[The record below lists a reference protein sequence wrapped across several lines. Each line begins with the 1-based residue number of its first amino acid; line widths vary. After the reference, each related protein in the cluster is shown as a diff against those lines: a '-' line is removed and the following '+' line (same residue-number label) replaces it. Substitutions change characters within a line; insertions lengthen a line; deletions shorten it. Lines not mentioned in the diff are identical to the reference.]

1 MLPRRISVSLF
12 IDQSI
17 IWPVKRLQAFKFQLR
32 PGGQQEREMRRFAGA
47 CRFVFNRA
55 LALQNENHEAG
66 NKYIPYGKMASWLVE
81 WKNATEM
88 QWLKDSPSQPL
99 QQSLKDLERAYKN
112 FFQKRAAF
120 PRFKKRGQNDA
131 FRYPQGVKLDQEN
144 SRIFLPKLGWM
155 RYRNSRQ
162 VTGVVKNVTVSQ
174 SCGKWYISIQTE
186 SEVSTPV
193 HPSASMVGLDAGV
206 AKLATLS
213 DGTVFEPVNSFQ
225 KNQKTL
231 ARLQRQLSR
240 KVKFSNNWQ
249 KQKRKIQRLHSCIA
263 NIRRDYLHKVT
274 TTVSKNHAMIVIED
288 LKVSNMSKSAAGT
301 VSQPGR
307 NVRAKSG
314 LNRTI
319 LDQGWYEMRRQLEYK
334 QLWRGGQ
341 VLAVPPAYT
350 SQRCACCGHTAKE
363 NRLSQSKFRCQVCGY
378 TANADVNG
386 ARNILAAGHAVLACG
401 EMVQSGRS
409 LKQEPTEMIQA
420 TA

>member
-1 MLPRRISVSLF
+1 M
-12 IDQSI
+12 
-17 IWPVKRLQAFKFQLR
+17 KRLQAFKFQLR
-32 PGGQQEREMRRFAGA
+32 PNGQQEREMRCFAGA

-66 NKYIPYGKMASWLVE
+66 NKYISYTKMTSWLVE
-81 WKNATEM
+81 WKNATET
-88 QWLKDSPSQPL
+88 QWLKDAPSQPL

-112 FFQKRAAF
+112 FFQKRVAF

-144 SRIFLPKLGWM
+144 SRIFLPKPGWM

-186 SEVSTPV
+186 SEVSDPV
-193 HPSASMVGLDAGV
+193 HPSVSMVGLDAGV

-225 KNQKTL
+225 KKQKKL
-231 ARLQRQLSR
+231 ARLQRQLSH

-249 KQKRKIQRLHSCIA
+249 KQKRKIQRLHSRIA

-274 TTVSKNHAMIVIED
+274 TTISKNHAMIVIED

-314 LNRTI
+314 LNRSI

-334 QLWRGGQ
+334 QIWRGGQ

-350 SQRCACCGHTAKE
+350 SQRCVCCGHTAKE
-363 NRLSQSKFRCQVCGY
+363 NRLSQSKFRCQTCGY

-401 EMVQSGRS
+401 GRVQSGRP

>member
-1 MLPRRISVSLF
+1 M
-12 IDQSI
+12 
-17 IWPVKRLQAFKFQLR
+17 KRLQVFKFQLR
-32 PGGQQEREMRRFAGA
+32 PNGQQEREMRCFAGA

-66 NKYIPYGKMASWLVE
+66 NKYISYTKMTSWLVE
-81 WKNATEM
+81 WKNATET
-88 QWLKDSPSQPL
+88 QWLKDAPSQPL

-144 SRIFLPKLGWM
+144 SRIFLPKPGWM

-186 SEVSTPV
+186 SEVSDPV
-193 HPSASMVGLDAGV
+193 HPSVSMVGLDAGV

-225 KNQKTL
+225 KKQKKL
-231 ARLQRQLSR
+231 ARLQRQLSH

-249 KQKRKIQRLHSCIA
+249 KQKRKIQRLHSLIA

-274 TTVSKNHAMIVIED
+274 TTISKNHAMIVIED

-314 LNRTI
+314 LNRSI

-334 QLWRGGQ
+334 QIWRGGQ

-350 SQRCACCGHTAKE
+350 SQRCVCCGHTAKE
-363 NRLSQSKFRCQVCGY
+363 NRPSQSKFECQACGY

-401 EMVQSGRS
+401 GRVQSGRS

>member
-314 LNRTI
+314 LNRSI
-319 LDQGWYEMRRQLEYK
+319 LDQGWYEMRRQLAYK

>member
-1 MLPRRISVSLF
+1 M
-12 IDQSI
+12 
-17 IWPVKRLQAFKFQLR
+17 KRLQAFKFQLR

-55 LALQNENHEAG
+55 LARQNENHEAG

-81 WKNATEM
+81 WKNATET
-88 QWLKDSPSQPL
+88 QWLKDAPSQPL

-112 FFQKRAAF
+112 FFQNRAAF
-120 PRFKKRGQNDA
+120 PRFKKRGQNDV
-131 FRYPQGVKLDQEN
+131 FRYPQGVKLDQE
-144 SRIFLPKLGWM
+144 
-155 RYRNSRQ
+155 NSRQ

-225 KNQKTL
+225 KNQKKL

-263 NIRRDYLHKVT
+263 NIRRDYLHKVR

-314 LNRTI
+314 LNRSI

-401 EMVQSGRS
+401 EMVQSGRP

>member
-1 MLPRRISVSLF
+1 
-12 IDQSI
+12 
-17 IWPVKRLQAFKFQLR
+17 
-32 PGGQQEREMRRFAGA
+32 MRRFTGS

-55 LALQNENHEAG
+55 LALQNENYEAG
-66 NKYIPYGKMASWLVE
+66 NKFIPYTKMASWLVE
-81 WKNATEM
+81 WKNSPEI
-88 QWLKDSPSQPL
+88 QWLKDAPSQPL

-131 FRYPQGVKLDQEN
+131 FRYPQGVKLDQNN
-144 SRIFLPKLGWM
+144 SRIFLPKLGWL

-162 VTGVVKNVTVSQ
+162 VTGIVKNVTVSQ

-225 KNQKTL
+225 KKQKKL

-249 KQKRKIQRLHSCIA
+249 KQKRKIQRLHSRIA

-274 TTVSKNHAMIVIED
+274 TTISKKHAMIVIED
-288 LKVSNMSKSAAGT
+288 LKVSNMSRSAAGT

-314 LNRTI
+314 LNRSI

-341 VLAVPPAYT
+341 VFAVPPAYT

-363 NRLSQSKFRCQVCGY
+363 NRLSQSKFRCQACGY
-378 TANADVNG
+378 IANADVNG

-401 EMVQSGRS
+401 GRVQSGRP

-420 TA
+420 TACT

>member
-1 MLPRRISVSLF
+1 
-12 IDQSI
+12 
-17 IWPVKRLQAFKFQLR
+17 
-32 PGGQQEREMRRFAGA
+32 MRRFAGA

-55 LALQNENHEAG
+55 LARQNENHEAG

-112 FFQKRAAF
+112 FFRKRAAF

-174 SCGKWYISIQTE
+174 FCGKWYISIQTE

-193 HPSASMVGLDAGV
+193 HPSVSMVGLDAGV

-213 DGTVFEPVNSFQ
+213 DGTVFGPVNSFQ

-231 ARLQRQLSR
+231 AGLQRQLSR

-249 KQKRKIQRLHSCIA
+249 KQKHKIQRLHSRIA

-314 LNRTI
+314 LNRSI
-319 LDQGWYEMRRQLEYK
+319 LDQGWYEMHRQLEYK

>member
-55 LALQNENHEAG
+55 LARQNENHEAG

-81 WKNATEM
+81 WKNATET

-112 FFQKRAAF
+112 FFRKRAAF

-314 LNRTI
+314 LNRSI
-319 LDQGWYEMRRQLEYK
+319 LDQGWYEMRRQLAYK

-401 EMVQSGRS
+401 GMVQSGRP
-409 LKQEPTEMIQA
+409 LQQEPPEMIQA

>member
-1 MLPRRISVSLF
+1 
-12 IDQSI
+12 
-17 IWPVKRLQAFKFQLR
+17 
-32 PGGQQEREMRRFAGA
+32 MRRFAGA

-55 LALQNENHEAG
+55 LARQNENHEAG

-81 WKNATEM
+81 WKNATET
-88 QWLKDSPSQPL
+88 QWLKDAQSQPL

-112 FFQKRAAF
+112 FFRKRAAF
-120 PRFKKRGQNDA
+120 PRFKKRGQNDV

-193 HPSASMVGLDAGV
+193 HPSASMIGLDAGV

-274 TTVSKNHAMIVIED
+274 TAVSKNHAMIVIED

-314 LNRTI
+314 LNRSI

-401 EMVQSGRS
+401 EMVQSGRP

>member
-1 MLPRRISVSLF
+1 
-12 IDQSI
+12 
-17 IWPVKRLQAFKFQLR
+17 
-32 PGGQQEREMRRFAGA
+32 MRRFAGA

-55 LALQNENHEAG
+55 LARQNENHEAG

-81 WKNATEM
+81 WKNATET
-88 QWLKDSPSQPL
+88 QWLKDAQSQPL

-112 FFQKRAAF
+112 FFRKRAAF

-249 KQKRKIQRLHSCIA
+249 KQKRKIQRLHSRIA

-314 LNRTI
+314 LNRSI
-319 LDQGWYEMRRQLEYK
+319 LDQGWYEMHRQLEYK

>member
-1 MLPRRISVSLF
+1 M
-12 IDQSI
+12 
-17 IWPVKRLQAFKFQLR
+17 KRLQAFKFQLR

-81 WKNATEM
+81 WKNATET
-88 QWLKDSPSQPL
+88 QWLKDAPSQTL

-162 VTGVVKNVTVSQ
+162 VAGVVKNVTVSQ
-174 SCGKWYISIQTE
+174 SCGKWYISVQTE

-225 KNQKTL
+225 KNQKKL

-263 NIRRDYLHKVT
+263 KIRRDYLHKVT

-363 NRLSQSKFRCQVCGY
+363 NRLSQSKFRCQACGY

>member
-1 MLPRRISVSLF
+1 
-12 IDQSI
+12 
-17 IWPVKRLQAFKFQLR
+17 
-32 PGGQQEREMRRFAGA
+32 MRRFAGA

-55 LALQNENHEAG
+55 LARQNENHEAG

-81 WKNATEM
+81 WKNATET
-88 QWLKDSPSQPL
+88 QWLKDAQSQPL

-112 FFQKRAAF
+112 FFRKRAAF

-314 LNRTI
+314 LNRSI
-319 LDQGWYEMRRQLEYK
+319 LDQGWYEMHRQLEYK

-401 EMVQSGRS
+401 EMVQSGRP

>member
-1 MLPRRISVSLF
+1 MMMLILKAYKFRLEPTPE
-12 IDQSI
+12 QSQ
-17 IWPVKRLQAFKFQLR
+17 RLRQLC
-32 PGGQQEREMRRFAGA
+32 GCA
-47 CRFVFNRA
+47 RFVWNLGLAETKRILDSGEKLPSAFELNRMITVWKKMPEYIFLQDA
-55 LALQNENHEAG
+55 YTDNLQQKLKDLHTAWKRCFDKKLAAKAPVWKRKNEGRDSIRFVNFE
-66 NKYIPYGKMASWLVE
+66 KYCCLENRRVKLPSGLGWVKFRQSQRVNGKI
-81 WKNATEM
+81 KNATI
-88 QWLKDSPSQPL
+88 SQL
-99 QQSLKDLERAYKN
+99 A
-112 FFQKRAAF
+112 
-120 PRFKKRGQNDA
+120 GQ
-131 FRYPQGVKLDQEN
+131 
-144 SRIFLPKLGWM
+144 
-155 RYRNSRQ
+155 
-162 VTGVVKNVTVSQ
+162 
-174 SCGKWYISIQTE
+174 WYISFQVEIETAE
-186 SEVSTPV
+186 PNHTSTTIV
-193 HPSASMVGLDAGV
+193 VLDAGV

-225 KNQKTL
+225 KNQKKL

-249 KQKRKIQRLHSCIA
+249 KQKRKIQCLHSRIA

-314 LNRTI
+314 LNRSI

-363 NRLSQSKFRCQVCGY
+363 NRLSQSQFRCQVCGY

-401 EMVQSGRS
+401 GTMQSDRP
-409 LKQEPTEMIQA
+409 LKQEPDAEQSAVTH
-420 TA
+420 